1 MTAVFDPAAIA
12 AQLTGHIDQRPRCE
26 RHPEQ
31 VKPCQHMLCRP
42 LAEVDSEADRA
53 DDAAD
58 DTHDEVETELARRIT
73 ELSIPEH
80 LWELPHLKWIKQ
92 EADAINVKP
101 EGLLLKVGNRAA
113 CIAGPRVVG
122 HIDARG
128 NFPLTGITATVGRS
142 SAGSGTSDS
151 AVNRLLPVP
160 AELKQQA
167 PTAVDFASQADT
179 IDFGYLSLNPSSGS
193 ALLDRMQRRLPV
205 LKKDNDDAEVETVT
219 VVVPRVEL
227 NYGEGSTLL
236 NTLEKSKGSGNSGA
250 GLENIILDAYFGAE
264 LKYDTTGEK
273 SRTAIPAG
281 SYAMAVN
288 AYFQVEFIGQALSH
302 THGLVQRMPIVPIV
316 KPAGDAEVAK
326 AGLRVANGEGF
337 TVEEIEERLA
347 GVPERPESPGE
358 MPNVVDFLMQRDGA
372 PATPYKR
379 MTMCR
384 LMALNLRLMEAER
397 SGVAD
402 LDPLKGHAGQV
413 QYRIA
418 AWMALLRCSYH
429 INEDDWEVAQAFA
442 RVSAQAI
449 ELCREWAAAEDRK
462 ADSEDNTKT
471 ARRARV
477 SEEART
483 LARGE
488 APRIVKMIG
497 RRMRERLKKKGD
509 LSASDLTVS
518 VSPADGRAWAE
529 IGGEGG
535 RNGLRNAALE
545 WGLQQGYFV
554 RVGRRY
560 SVIAD

>member
-1 MTAVFDPAAIA
+1 MTAVFDPATLA
-12 AQLTGHIDQRPRCE
+12 AQLTGHLGQQARCQ

-31 VKPCQHMLCRP
+31 VQPCQHIVCRP
-42 LAEVDSEADRA
+42 HVEPEPDLDQVDGGTGDAHEEA
-53 DDAAD
+53 
-58 DTHDEVETELARRIT
+58 ETELARRIT

-80 LWELPHLKWIKQ
+80 LWELPHLKLIKQ

-113 CIAGPRVVG
+113 CIAGPRLVG
-122 HIDARG
+122 YIDARG
-128 NFPLTGITATVGRS
+128 NFPLTGIAATVGRS

-151 AVNRLLPVP
+151 AVNRLLPIP
-160 AELKQQA
+160 SELKEP
-167 PTAVDFASQADT
+167 PTAVDFANQAGKVDL
-179 IDFGYLSLNPSSGS
+179 GYLSLNPSSGS
-193 ALLDRMQRRLPV
+193 ALLDRMQKRLPV
-205 LKKDNDDAEVETVT
+205 LRKDDDDAEAETVT
-219 VVVPRVEL
+219 VFVPRVEM

-236 NTLEKSKGSGNSGA
+236 NTIDKSKGSGNSGA
-250 GLENIILDAYFGAE
+250 GLENIILDGFFGAE

-273 SRTAIPAG
+273 SRAAIPAG
-281 SYAMAVN
+281 SYVMAVN
-288 AYFQVEFIGQALSH
+288 AYFQVEFIGQALGH

-337 TVEEIEERLA
+337 TVEEAERHLT
-347 GVPERPESPGE
+347 GIPKRPDSPGE
-358 MPNVVDFLMQRDGA
+358 MPGVIDFLMQRNGA
-372 PATPYKR
+372 PDTPYKR

-384 LMALNLRLMEAER
+384 LMAVNLRLMEAER

-418 AWMALLRCSYH
+418 SWMALLRCSYH
-429 INEDDWEVAQAFA
+429 INEEDWEVAQAFA
-442 RVSAQAI
+442 KVSAQAI

-477 SEEART
+477 SEEARA

-488 APRIVKMIG
+488 TPRIVKMIAA
-497 RRMRERLKKKGD
+497 RMRDKLKSKGD
-509 LSASDLTVS
+509 LPASDLTVS
-518 VSPADGRAWAE
+518 ASGTDAKAWAE

-535 RNGLRNAALE
+535 RSGLRNAALD

-560 SVIAD
+560 SVNAN

>member
-1 MTAVFDPAAIA
+1 MTAVFDPAVIA
-12 AQLTGHIDQRPRCE
+12 AQLTENLDKRARCG

-31 VKPCQHMLCRP
+31 ILPCQHMTCRSA
-42 LAEVDSEADRA
+42 AEPDPDPERV
-53 DDAAD
+53 DDATD
-58 DTHDEVETELARRIT
+58 DVHDEVETELARRIT

-80 LWELPHLKWIKQ
+80 LWEQPHLKWVKQ

-160 AELKQQA
+160 AELKQP
-167 PTAVDFASQADT
+167 PTAVDYASQVGMVDL
-179 IDFGYLSLNPSSGS
+179 GYLSLNPSSGS
-193 ALLDRMQRRLPV
+193 ALLDRMQKRLPV
-205 LKKDNDDAEVETVT
+205 LQKDSENAETDTVT
-219 VVVPRVEL
+219 AFVPRVEL

-250 GLENIILDAYFGAE
+250 GLENIVLDAYFGAE

-288 AYFQVEFIGQALSH
+288 SYFQVEFIGQALSH

-337 TVEEIEERLA
+337 TAEEAEAQLA
-347 GVPERPESPGE
+347 GVPDRPDSPGE
-358 MPNVVDFLMQRDGA
+358 MPGVIDFLTQRNGA
-372 PATPYKR
+372 PDTPYKR

-384 LMALNLRLMEAER
+384 LMALNLRLIEAER

-442 RVSAQAI
+442 RVSSQAV
-449 ELCREWAAAEDRK
+449 ELCRDWAAAENRK

-488 APRIVKMIG
+488 TPRIVKMIG
-497 RRMRERLKKKGD
+497 RRMREKLKAKGD
-509 LSASDLTVS
+509 LSASDLS
-518 VSPADGRAWAE
+518 DRISAADGKAWGE

-535 RNGLRNAALE
+535 RSGLRNAALE
-545 WGLQQGYFV
+545 WGLQQGYFA
-554 RVGRRY
+554 RAGRRY
-560 SVIAD
+560 SVRLD

>member
-1 MTAVFDPAAIA
+1 MFNPAAVA
-12 AQLTGHIDQRPRCE
+12 AQLTEHLVDERPRCGL
-26 RHPEQ
+26 HDQ
-31 VKPCQHMLCRP
+31 VLPCQHMACRP
-42 LAEVDSEADRA
+42 AAELEPEHERV

-58 DTHDEVETELARRIT
+58 DARDEAETELARRIT

-122 HIDARG
+122 YIDARG
-128 NFPLTGITATVGRS
+128 NFPLTGIVATVGRS

-160 AELKQQA
+160 AELKQP
-167 PTAVDFASQADT
+167 PTAVDFANQAGKVDL
-179 IDFGYLSLNPSSGS
+179 GYLSLNPSSGS
-193 ALLDRMQRRLPV
+193 ALLDRMQKRLPV
-205 LKKDNDDAEVETVT
+205 LQKDSDDAEAEPVT
-219 VVVPRVEL
+219 VFVPRVEM

-236 NTLEKSKGSGNSGA
+236 NTIEKSKGSGNSGA
-250 GLENIILDAYFGAE
+250 GLENIILDGFFGGE

-273 SRTAIPAG
+273 SRAPIPAG
-281 SYAMAVN
+281 SYVMAVN
-288 AYFQVEFIGQALSH
+288 AYFQVEFIGQALGH

-337 TVEEIEERLA
+337 TVEEAERHLA
-347 GVPERPESPGE
+347 GIPERPESPGE
-358 MPNVVDFLMQRDGA
+358 MPDVVDFLMQRNGA
-372 PATPYKR
+372 PDTPYKR

-384 LMALNLRLMEAER
+384 VMALNLRLLEAER
-397 SGVAD
+397 AGVAD
-402 LDPLKGHAGQV
+402 LDSLKGHAGQV

-418 AWMALLRCSYH
+418 AQMALLRCSYH
-429 INEDDWEVAQAFA
+429 INEDDWAVAQAFA
-442 RVSAQAI
+442 RVSAQAV

-462 ADSEDNTKT
+462 ADSEDNAKT

-477 SEEART
+477 SEEARA

-488 APRIVKMIG
+488 TPRIVMMVAA
-497 RRMRERLKKKGD
+497 RMRERLKDGD
-509 LSASDLTVS
+509 LPVSKLGRS
-518 VSPADGRAWAE
+518 VSPADGKRWEE

-535 RNGLRNAALE
+535 RNGLRNAAIAY
-545 WGLQQGYFV
+545 GLRGGYFK
-554 RVGRRY
+554 RVDNRF
-560 SVIAD
+560 SVLPDA